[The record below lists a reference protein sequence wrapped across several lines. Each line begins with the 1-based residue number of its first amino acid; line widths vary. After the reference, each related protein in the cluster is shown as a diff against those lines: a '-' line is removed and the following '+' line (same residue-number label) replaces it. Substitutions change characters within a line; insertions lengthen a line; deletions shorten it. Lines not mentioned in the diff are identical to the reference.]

1 MTITHDQSYY
11 SSRQDGDL
19 SQPSVVE
26 VRKVTVAAPVA
37 WLQQGWDDFY
47 RIPALSL
54 LYGVLS
60 VAGCYLMFLY
70 ARESLA
76 LLLGLFSG
84 VLLAGPF
91 VAVGLYAAARD
102 MEAGYPATI
111 GHSFHSIGAAALRI
125 ALISVFLAVVYIVW
139 LRISSI
145 IVALHYAAFRPDAVQ
160 MALANL
166 DWGTLSVLALY
177 VGIGFLF
184 ALLAFVTM
192 AISLPMILDRDIDP
206 VTAVLTSMRAV
217 NANRLPML
225 LWAALIAAAAVVSF
239 ATAFLGF
246 AVLFPVLGYAT
257 WHSYRD
263 LVSPVSR
270 AAAADD

>member
-1 MTITHDQSYY
+1 MAITHDQSLYTP
-11 SSRQDGDL
+11 QQQGGV
-19 SQPSVVE
+19 QKPSTIE
-26 VRKVTVAAPVA
+26 VRKVAVAAPIE
-37 WLQQGWDDFY
+37 WLQKGWDDFY

-54 LYGVLS
+54 LYGLLS
-60 VAGCYLMFLY
+60 VAGCYLMYIY

-91 VAVGLYAAARD
+91 LAVGLYAAARD

-111 GHSFHSIGAAALRI
+111 RQSFHSIGAAALRI
-125 ALISVFLAVVYIVW
+125 ALISVFLAVIYIVW

-160 MALANL
+160 MALANM
-166 DWGTLSVLALY
+166 DWGTLSVLGLY
-177 VGIGFLF
+177 LGIGFLF
-184 ALLAFVTM
+184 AMLVFVTM
-192 AISLPMILDRDIDP
+192 AVSLPLILDRNVDP
-206 VTAVLTSMRAV
+206 VTAVLTSMHAV

-225 LWAALIAAAAVVSF
+225 FWAVLIAAAAVVSF

-263 LVSPVSR
+263 LVVTEQP
-270 AAAADD
+270 